1 MGVLHGLYQK
11 LKLRHFLI
19 GLLVDHCLFTERQLS
34 KGRVEHTLLTAEF
47 PVPGTTQSTRQVLN
61 RC

>member
-19 GLLVDHCLFTERQLS
+19 CLLVDHCLFTECQLS
-34 KGRVEHTLLTAEF
+34 KDRVEHTSLTTEF
-47 PVPGTTQSTRQVLN
+47 PVPGAMQTTQQVLN
-61 RC
+61 RR